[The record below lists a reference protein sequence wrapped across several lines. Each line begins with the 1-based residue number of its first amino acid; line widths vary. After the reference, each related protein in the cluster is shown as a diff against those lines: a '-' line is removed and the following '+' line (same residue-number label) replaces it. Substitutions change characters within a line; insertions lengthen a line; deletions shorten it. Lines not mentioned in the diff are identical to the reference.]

1 MRNDIQTKKQ
11 TWRAKVNK
19 DKLIKILS
27 DHKLWVNMDDHGVLA
42 DLRDADLE
50 GVDLRYANLR
60 GAILTG
66 TCFEE
71 ANLKGA
77 TIIGANLKGANL
89 KSANLLYANL
99 NNASLRS
106 ASLIDAWLNMA
117 NLTNADLTCAD
128 LRNANFCNATLICT
142 NLDDANLTGA
152 KYNKETAFSDGFK
165 PKERGMIEEIEE
177 EAEIKLTFSIAQI
190 LEEIRR
196 EVEDISK
203 RKTSL
208 ENTIKEIQKYIG

>member
-1 MRNDIQTKKQ
+1 
-11 TWRAKVNK
+11 VNK

-77 TIIGANLKGANL
+77 TMIGANLKGANL

-165 PKERGMIEEIEE
+165 PKERGMIEEEQLNDKICTVSTIDDLLKNINDELEE
-177 EAEIKLTFSIAQI
+177 LLERKTI
-190 LEEIRR
+190 LE
-196 EVEDISK
+196 D
-203 RKTSL
+203 
-208 ENTIKEIQKYIG
+208 TIKEIQKYIKRDNTYISKK

>member
-1 MRNDIQTKKQ
+1 M
-11 TWRAKVNK
+11 NK

-77 TIIGANLKGANL
+77 TMIGANLKGANL

-165 PKERGMIEEIEE
+165 PKERGMIEEEQLNDKICTVSTIDDLLKNINDELEE
-177 EAEIKLTFSIAQI
+177 LLERKTI
-190 LEEIRR
+190 LE
-196 EVEDISK
+196 D
-203 RKTSL
+203 
-208 ENTIKEIQKYIG
+208 TIKEIQKYIG

>member
-1 MRNDIQTKKQ
+1 
-11 TWRAKVNK
+11 VNK

-77 TIIGANLKGANL
+77 TMIGANLKGANL

-99 NNASLRS
+99 NNANLRS

-128 LRNANFCNATLICT
+128 LRNANFCDATLICT

-165 PKERGMIEEIEE
+165 PKERGMIEEEQLNDKICTVSTIDDLLKNINDELEE
-177 EAEIKLTFSIAQI
+177 LLERKTI
-190 LEEIRR
+190 LE
-196 EVEDISK
+196 D
-203 RKTSL
+203 
-208 ENTIKEIQKYIG
+208 TIKEIQKYIKRDNTYISKK

>member
-1 MRNDIQTKKQ
+1 M
-11 TWRAKVNK
+11 NK

-77 TIIGANLKGANL
+77 TMIGANLKGANL

-165 PKERGMIEEIEE
+165 PKERGMIEEEQLNDKICTVSTIDDLLKNINDELEE
-177 EAEIKLTFSIAQI
+177 LLERKTI
-190 LEEIRR
+190 LE
-196 EVEDISK
+196 D
-203 RKTSL
+203 
-208 ENTIKEIQKYIG
+208 TIKEIQKYIKRDNTYISKK

>member
-1 MRNDIQTKKQ
+1 M
-11 TWRAKVNK
+11 NK

-77 TIIGANLKGANL
+77 TMIGANLKGANL

-128 LRNANFCNATLICT
+128 LRNANFCDATLICT

-165 PKERGMIEEIEE
+165 PKERGMIEEEQLNDKICTVSTIDDLLKNINDELEE
-177 EAEIKLTFSIAQI
+177 LLERKTI
-190 LEEIRR
+190 LE
-196 EVEDISK
+196 D
-203 RKTSL
+203 
-208 ENTIKEIQKYIG
+208 TIKEIQKYIKRDNTYISKK

>member
-1 MRNDIQTKKQ
+1 
-11 TWRAKVNK
+11 VNK

-77 TIIGANLKGANL
+77 TMIGANLKGANL

-128 LRNANFCNATLICT
+128 LRNANFCDATLICT

-165 PKERGMIEEIEE
+165 PKERGMIEEEQLNDKICTVSTIDDLLKNINDELEE
-177 EAEIKLTFSIAQI
+177 LLERKTI
-190 LEEIRR
+190 LE
-196 EVEDISK
+196 D
-203 RKTSL
+203 
-208 ENTIKEIQKYIG
+208 TIKEIQKYIKRDNTYISKK